1 MSVRRMNRVFVVA
14 GLLLSAVGCMHGKHA
29 EYFGTPPMPYNSNAQ
44 IQVPPS
50 GTVPRELDK
59 IVLPPYVIEAPD
71 QLLIEVVQRVKVP
84 KINEKTGLPIPV
96 PGTEKDEKPKWI
108 EIEATD
114 RLSIQPISGQFQV
127 RPDGTVGLGFW
138 GAVPVSGLTLD
149 QAAEAIRA
157 HLLREAELKKLE
169 TKPESIIVIVDVIAY
184 NSKRYYIIT
193 DGGGFGE
200 QVFPFPVTGSETVL
214 DALGNIN
221 GLPDVASKRNIW
233 IARRTPHPGQPWQLL
248 PVDWVGI
255 TQHGVSHT
263 NYQVLPGDRI
273 YVKAQRLVTIDRT
286 LARIIS
292 PVERMFGITL
302 LGTEKVFAYAAGGNG
317 FGGNN
322 N

>member
-1 MSVRRMNRVFVVA
+1 MSARRGMQGFVVA
-14 GLLLSAVGCMHGKHA
+14 GLLLSAVGCTHGAHRD
-29 EYFGTPPMPYNSNAQ
+29 YFGTPPMPHNSNAH
-44 IQVPPS
+44 IQVPPT
-50 GTVPRELDK
+50 GAVPRELDK

-71 QLLIEVVQRVKVP
+71 QLLIEVVQRGKVP
-84 KINEKTGLPIPV
+84 KIVDGKVVENAKGEPV
-96 PGTEKDEKPKWI
+96 LVDGV
-108 EIEATD
+108 D
-114 RLSIQPISGQFQV
+114 RLTVQPISGQFQV

-138 GAVPVSGLTLD
+138 GTVPVAGLTLD
-149 QAAEAIRA
+149 QAAEAVRS
-157 HLLREAELKKLE
+157 HLVQHPELSKLG
-169 TKPESIIVIVDVIAY
+169 TKAESIIVIVDVIAY

-200 QVFPFPVTGSETVL
+200 QVFPFPITGSETVL
-214 DALGNIN
+214 DAIGNIS

-255 TQHGVSHT
+255 TQHGIGHT

-286 LARIIS
+286 LARIFA
-292 PVERMFGITL
+292 PVERVFGVTL
-302 LGTEKVFAYAAGGNG
+302 LGTNTVNNIAGRGNG
-317 FGGNN
+317 FGNN